1 PLKWLANWIS
11 ERGARMLPLRV
22 PLQRMRREIRIL
34 GHQLGEHAV
43 GPSESDLQRIF
54 AAPAATPV
62 RPLLDIV
69 LLDQHSSGRVSQ
81 NIRADPAVRDF
92 AGAVGL
98 SVKIPPYDCQILQPR
113 PAVRLIPLLA
123 GRRRGR
129 AESSGFEQ
137 FFA

>member
-1 PLKWLANWIS
+1 
-11 ERGARMLPLRV
+11 MLPLRV

-69 LLDQHSSGRVSQ
+69 LLDQHSGRRVAQS
-81 NIRADPAVRDF
+81 ILADPAIRDF
-92 AGAVGL
+92 ARQIAL
-98 SVKIPPYDCQILQPR
+98 SVKIY
-113 PAVRLIPLLA
+113 ALISNSVDMDPI
-123 GRRRGR
+123 RRRP
-129 AESSGFEQ
+129 
-137 FFA
+137 